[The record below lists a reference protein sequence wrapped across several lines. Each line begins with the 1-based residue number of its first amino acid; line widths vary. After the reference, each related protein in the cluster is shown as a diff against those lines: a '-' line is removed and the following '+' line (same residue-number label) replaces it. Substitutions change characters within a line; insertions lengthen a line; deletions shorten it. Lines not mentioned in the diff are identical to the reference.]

1 MSKLLKPLAIV
12 LFLSTSLF
20 TTLQAQDADSM
31 SKLDMFIGQW
41 ETEDSFVKMVFFK
54 DRNNQLQMV
63 AWDTNDGEEMVIEK
77 LEIDGDDLKT
87 TEKMVSS
94 DWTTYNTYIIVDEN
108 TIKNVIDGDAGG
120 VTIMLTRLK

>member
-20 TTLQAQDADSM
+20 TTLQAQDADNM

-77 LEIDGDDLKT
+77 LEVDGDDIKT

-108 TIKNVIDGDAGG
+108 TIKNVVDGDAGG